1 LALRFRFCSPKRAEV
16 TFSGGIKVLC
26 SAYIGTDFQDGVDV
40 DVIADVHTLSD
51 TLGVDMQAKL
61 SEMGFRVLRPG
72 ASEDN
77 YPLFML
83 WFGRHVRWDI
93 GLAPLRATAFSEAKS
108 DIKFLDYSAV
118 GAATGCSDVPA
129 YGTVRHGETG
139 LCVEN
144 TVSAWESALEQLI
157 TQPALR
163 ERLTVNAWHYLLK
176 ERTVASA
183 ASKWLD
189 ALEDL
194 IC

>member
-1 LALRFRFCSPKRAEV
+1 L
-16 TFSGGIKVLC
+16 
-26 SAYIGTDFQDGVDV
+26 
-40 DVIADVHTLSD
+40 
-51 TLGVDMQAKL
+51 QA
-61 SEMGFRVLRPG
+61 SV
-72 ASEDN
+72 
-77 YPLFML
+77 
-83 WFGRHVRWDI
+83 
-93 GLAPLRATAFSEAKS
+93 FSEAKS

-118 GAATGCSDVPA
+118 GAATVCSDVPA

-139 LCVEN
+139 LRVEN
-144 TVSAWESALEQLI
+144 TVSAWKSALERLI